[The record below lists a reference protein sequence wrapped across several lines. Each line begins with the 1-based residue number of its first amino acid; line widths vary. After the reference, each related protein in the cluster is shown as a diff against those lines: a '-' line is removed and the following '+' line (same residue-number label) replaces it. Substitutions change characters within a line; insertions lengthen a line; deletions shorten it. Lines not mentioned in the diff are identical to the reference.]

1 MGKQFKRK
9 QGLKKHKFLEN
20 FNKSKNVK
28 KNDSTKEETS
38 DDPSPAS
45 SEDFS
50 EGESGA
56 ADSEVAQKE
65 SSTYDNLLMT
75 LQSCNKSIANAY
87 KKRKRDEAGRS
98 DSEEDDTGS
107 LSEEEDASE
116 EDTDDEFLRSDEV
129 DNKLQE
135 QSSRD
140 RIEDAES
147 EDEKEASDI
156 DEEHNLGVNAQKST
170 SSFYKHL
177 GYILSE
183 EEVQNLSKKKWE
195 YKWEVPATDIL
206 NCKLLGT
213 RELFLKGVD
222 LDSSHGLKLKLYK
235 HWLDVYKTS
244 GGSDFY
250 SSKQRFFF
258 SLCNSYMDILHCNK
272 KPFYLKGQEED
283 SSIMDAYIMHFLNHI
298 FSSRDLLKKND
309 SKLAKNQESADDASL
324 VDGYLDRG
332 FTRPKVLILLPFRN
346 IALRLV
352 KRLIQLTPQAYKVNV
367 EHADR
372 FYDEYGSQ
380 EDEDSD
386 EFAQSVGNS
395 KSAKSS
401 KPFDHQALFS
411 GNYDDDFM
419 IGIKFTRRSIKLYSD
434 FYSSDMIVASPV
446 CLHRR
451 IEKAVENK
459 EFDVDFLSS
468 IEVLLIDHADVIAMQ
483 NWAFLTNVVEHL
495 NCIPSKQH
503 GTDIMRIR
511 KGYLDGNARFYRQT
525 IILGHYVNPDVNA
538 LFNHQCVNY
547 QGKVRSMCEYRGVL
561 SKVLLPVRQIY
572 ERFDVKSTV
581 DADDAR
587 LEYFVKKVFPKIK
600 DSVQGGT
607 MVFMSSYFEY
617 VRLRNYLKS
626 QNASFCVVAD
636 YTTPSDVSRARV
648 AFFEGRKKIMLY
660 TERFHF
666 YRRYKMRGVQ
676 NLIIYSLPDRKEFYP
691 EVVSMLEEAN
701 NMTCTVLFSK
711 FDQLRLERIVGTSSA
726 KRMLASEKNLFLFS

>member
-1 MGKQFKRK
+1 MKRQFKTK
-9 QGLKKHKFLEN
+9 QGLKKHKFQED
-20 FNKSKNVK
+20 FNNSKNVK
-28 KNDSTKEETS
+28 KKHSAKEETS
-38 DDPSPAS
+38 DGPSPAS
-45 SEDFS
+45 SEDLS
-50 EGESGA
+50 EGQYR
-56 ADSEVAQKE
+56 ADSQVVQKE
-65 SSTYDNLLMT
+65 SSVYDNLLMT

-116 EDTDDEFLRSDEV
+116 EGTDSELLRSDEV
-129 DNKLQE
+129 DTILQE
-135 QSSRD
+135 QSD
-140 RIEDAES
+140 KDGNEDAES
-147 EDEKEASDI
+147 EDEKEASDVD
-156 DEEHNLGVNAQKST
+156 DEDNLGIDAHKST

-177 GYILSE
+177 GYTISE
-183 EEVQNLSKKKWE
+183 EEVQNLSNKKWE
-195 YKWEVPATDIL
+195 YKWEIPAIDNL
-206 NCKLLGT
+206 NCKLLVT
-213 RELFLKGVD
+213 RELLKSTDG
-222 LDSSHGLKLKLYK
+222 DSTHGLKLKLYK

-244 GGSDFY
+244 GGSDFD

-258 SLCNSYMDILHCNK
+258 SLFNSYTDVQHCNK

-283 SSIMDAYIMHFLNHI
+283 SSIVDAYIMHSLNHI

-309 SKLAKNQESADDASL
+309 SKLGKNQEGADDASL

-332 FTRPKVLILLPFRN
+332 FTRPKILILLPFRN

-380 EDEDSD
+380 EDEDP
-386 EFAQSVGNS
+386 AQSVDNS

-434 FYSSDMIVASPV
+434 FYSSDMIVASPL

-451 IEKAVENK
+451 IEKSVENK

-468 IEVLLIDHADVIAMQ
+468 IEVLLIDHADVISMQ

-495 NCIPSKQH
+495 NRLPSKQH

-511 KGYLDGNARFYRQT
+511 KWYLDGNARYYRQT
-525 IILGHYVNPDVNA
+525 IILGHYVNPDINA
-538 LFNHQCVNY
+538 VFNHHCVNY
-547 QGKVRSMCEYRGVL
+547 QGKVKSTCEYKGVL
-561 SKVLLPVRQIY
+561 SKILLPVRQIY
-572 ERFDVKSTV
+572 ERFDGKSAV
-581 DADDAR
+581 EADDAR

-607 MVFMSSYFEY
+607 MIFMSSYFEY

-626 QNASFCVVAD
+626 QNASFCAVAD

-648 AFFEGRKKIMLY
+648 AFFEGQKKIMLY

-676 NLIIYSLPDRKEFYP
+676 NLIVYSLPERKEFYP
-691 EVVSMLEEAN
+691 EVVSMLEEADN
-701 NMTCTVLFSK
+701 TTCTVLFSK

-726 KRMLASEKNLFLFS
+726 KRMLASEKDLFLFC